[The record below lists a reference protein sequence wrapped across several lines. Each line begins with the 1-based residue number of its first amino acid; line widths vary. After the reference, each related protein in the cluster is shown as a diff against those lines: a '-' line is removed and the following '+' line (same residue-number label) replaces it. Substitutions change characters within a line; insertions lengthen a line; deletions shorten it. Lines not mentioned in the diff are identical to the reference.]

1 MEGNARESAGRD
13 NSSDNGELLTSA
25 EVASLFGVDR
35 RTVVL
40 WAKRGRIP
48 ALRTPGGQHR
58 FRAEEIR
65 RLLDMGAHTRG
76 GARGGLG
83 GGLAPPPTPPSCY
96 LPTLANTSRLVRI
109 SRSSPSTVISVP
121 PYFE

>member
-1 MEGNARESAGRD
+1 M
-13 NSSDNGELLTSA
+13 SDNGKVETNGRARAARLQAEASDDDLLTSA

-65 RLLDMGAHTRG
+65 GLLEEHE
-76 GARGGLG
+76 G
-83 GGLAPPPTPPSCY
+83 GGDA
-96 LPTLANTSRLVRI
+96 AGNG
-109 SRSSPSTVISVP
+109 
-121 PYFE
+121 

>member
-1 MEGNARESAGRD
+1 MSENGNVETNGREREARLQAEASDD
-13 NSSDNGELLTSA
+13 NLLTSA

-65 RLLDMGAHTRG
+65 GLLEEHE
-76 GARGGLG
+76 G
-83 GGLAPPPTPPSCY
+83 GG
-96 LPTLANTSRLVRI
+96 NTAGNG
-109 SRSSPSTVISVP
+109 
-121 PYFE
+121 

>member
-1 MEGNARESAGRD
+1 M
-13 NSSDNGELLTSA
+13 SDNGKFSEPGRPEDDLLTSA

-58 FRAEEIR
+58 FRADEIR
-65 RLLDMGAHTRG
+65 SLLERNESNGDG
-76 GARGGLG
+76 
-83 GGLAPPPTPPSCY
+83 
-96 LPTLANTSRLVRI
+96 
-109 SRSSPSTVISVP
+109 
-121 PYFE
+121 E

>member
-1 MEGNARESAGRD
+1 MSENGNVETNGRARGARLQAEA
-13 NSSDNGELLTSA
+13 SDDDLLTSA
-25 EVASLFGVDR
+25 EVANLFGVDR

-65 RLLDMGAHTRG
+65 GLLEEHE
-76 GARGGLG
+76 G
-83 GGLAPPPTPPSCY
+83 GG
-96 LPTLANTSRLVRI
+96 NTAGNG
-109 SRSSPSTVISVP
+109 
-121 PYFE
+121 

>member
-1 MEGNARESAGRD
+1 MSENGNVETNGRAREARLQAEA
-13 NSSDNGELLTSA
+13 SDDDLLTSA
-25 EVASLFGVDR
+25 EVANLFGVDR

-65 RLLDMGAHTRG
+65 GLLEEHE
-76 GARGGLG
+76 G
-83 GGLAPPPTPPSCY
+83 GGNA
-96 LPTLANTSRLVRI
+96 AGNG
-109 SRSSPSTVISVP
+109 
-121 PYFE
+121 

>member
-1 MEGNARESAGRD
+1 MSENGNVETNSHGSAREARLQAAA
-13 NSSDNGELLTSA
+13 SDDDLLTSA

-65 RLLDMGAHTRG
+65 GLLEEHE
-76 GARGGLG
+76 G
-83 GGLAPPPTPPSCY
+83 GGDA
-96 LPTLANTSRLVRI
+96 AGNG
-109 SRSSPSTVISVP
+109 
-121 PYFE
+121 

>member
-1 MEGNARESAGRD
+1 MNDNREHGSAETNGKAAEAEDRD
-13 NSSDNGELLTSA
+13 DDLLTSA

-58 FRAEEIR
+58 FRADEIR
-65 RLLDMGAHTRG
+65 CLLEQHDG
-76 GARGGLG
+76 GNDATEHR
-83 GGLAPPPTPPSCY
+83 
-96 LPTLANTSRLVRI
+96 
-109 SRSSPSTVISVP
+109 
-121 PYFE
+121 

>member
-1 MEGNARESAGRD
+1 MATDVALRREPHEGDAMSENGNTDGKARGLEQLQAD
-13 NSSDNGELLTSA
+13 AFDDDLLTSA

-58 FRAEEIR
+58 FRADEIR
-65 RLLDMGAHTRG
+65 GLLEEHEG
-76 GARGGLG
+76 GETAED
-83 GGLAPPPTPPSCY
+83 
-96 LPTLANTSRLVRI
+96 N
-109 SRSSPSTVISVP
+109 
-121 PYFE
+121 

>member
-1 MEGNARESAGRD
+1 MSENGNVETNGRAREARLQAEA
-13 NSSDNGELLTSA
+13 SDDDLLTSA
-25 EVASLFGVDR
+25 EVANLFGVDR

-65 RLLDMGAHTRG
+65 GLLEEHE
-76 GARGGLG
+76 G
-83 GGLAPPPTPPSCY
+83 GG
-96 LPTLANTSRLVRI
+96 NTAGNG
-109 SRSSPSTVISVP
+109 
-121 PYFE
+121 

>member
-1 MEGNARESAGRD
+1 MSENGNAETNGRAREARREAEA
-13 NSSDNGELLTSA
+13 SDDDLLTSA

-65 RLLDMGAHTRG
+65 GLLDEHE
-76 GARGGLG
+76 G
-83 GGLAPPPTPPSCY
+83 GGDGA
-96 LPTLANTSRLVRI
+96 AGNG
-109 SRSSPSTVISVP
+109 
-121 PYFE
+121 

>member
-1 MEGNARESAGRD
+1 MSNKGDANTNGAAGGSGTEPGD
-13 NSSDNGELLTSA
+13 DDDLLTSA

-58 FRAEEIR
+58 FRADEIR
-65 RLLDMGAHTRG
+65 GLLERHEG
-76 GARGGLG
+76 GNDATGDR
-83 GGLAPPPTPPSCY
+83 
-96 LPTLANTSRLVRI
+96 
-109 SRSSPSTVISVP
+109 
-121 PYFE
+121 

>member
-1 MEGNARESAGRD
+1 MSENGNVETNGRAREARLQAEA
-13 NSSDNGELLTSA
+13 SDDDLLTSA

-65 RLLDMGAHTRG
+65 GLLEEHE
-76 GARGGLG
+76 G
-83 GGLAPPPTPPSCY
+83 GG
-96 LPTLANTSRLVRI
+96 
-109 SRSSPSTVISVP
+109 STAGNG
-121 PYFE
+121 

>member
-1 MEGNARESAGRD
+1 MEGNARESAGPD
-13 NSSDNGELLTSA
+13 DSSDDGELLTSA

-65 RLLDMGAHTRG
+65 RLLDMGG
-76 GARGGLG
+76 GDTNGVEPNG
-83 GGLAPPPTPPSCY
+83 
-96 LPTLANTSRLVRI
+96 
-109 SRSSPSTVISVP
+109 
-121 PYFE
+121 

>member
-1 MEGNARESAGRD
+1 VHESHLAIRREPHDGDRMSENGNAETSRRAREARLQAEA
-13 NSSDNGELLTSA
+13 SDDDLLTSA

-65 RLLDMGAHTRG
+65 GLLEEHE
-76 GARGGLG
+76 G
-83 GGLAPPPTPPSCY
+83 GGEA
-96 LPTLANTSRLVRI
+96 AGNG
-109 SRSSPSTVISVP
+109 
-121 PYFE
+121 

>member
-1 MEGNARESAGRD
+1 M
-13 NSSDNGELLTSA
+13 SDDGDAETNGKAAEPGADEDADDLLTSA

-58 FRAEEIR
+58 FRADDIR
-65 RLLDMGAHTRG
+65 GLLQLHERG
-76 GARGGLG
+76 NDATEHR
-83 GGLAPPPTPPSCY
+83 
-96 LPTLANTSRLVRI
+96 
-109 SRSSPSTVISVP
+109 
-121 PYFE
+121 

>member
-1 MEGNARESAGRD
+1 MNGNGKTNAKTAEPRAEARD
-13 NSSDNGELLTSA
+13 DDLLTSA

-58 FRAEEIR
+58 FRADEIR
-65 RLLDMGAHTRG
+65 DLLERHE
-76 GARGGLG
+76 G
-83 GGLAPPPTPPSCY
+83 GGDATEH
-96 LPTLANTSRLVRI
+96 R
-109 SRSSPSTVISVP
+109 
-121 PYFE
+121 

>member
-1 MEGNARESAGRD
+1 MSENGNAETNGRAREARLQAEA
-13 NSSDNGELLTSA
+13 SDDDLLTSA

-65 RLLDMGAHTRG
+65 DLLEEHEGGG
-76 GARGGLG
+76 GAAGNG
-83 GGLAPPPTPPSCY
+83 
-96 LPTLANTSRLVRI
+96 
-109 SRSSPSTVISVP
+109 
-121 PYFE
+121 

>member
-1 MEGNARESAGRD
+1 MEGNARESAGRGD
-13 NSSDNGELLTSA
+13 SSDDGELLTSA

-58 FRAEEIR
+58 FRADEIR
-65 RLLDMGAHTRG
+65 RLLDI
-76 GARGGLG
+76 G
-83 GGLAPPPTPPSCY
+83 GGDTNGVEPSG
-96 LPTLANTSRLVRI
+96 
-109 SRSSPSTVISVP
+109 
-121 PYFE
+121 

>member
-1 MEGNARESAGRD
+1 MSENGNAETNGRAREARREAEA
-13 NSSDNGELLTSA
+13 SDDDLLTSA

-65 RLLDMGAHTRG
+65 GLLEEHEGGG
-76 GARGGLG
+76 GAAGNG
-83 GGLAPPPTPPSCY
+83 
-96 LPTLANTSRLVRI
+96 
-109 SRSSPSTVISVP
+109 
-121 PYFE
+121 

>member
-1 MEGNARESAGRD
+1 MSNEGDPNTNGAAAETGAEARDED
-13 NSSDNGELLTSA
+13 DLLTSA

-58 FRAEEIR
+58 FRADEIR
-65 RLLDMGAHTRG
+65 GLLEQHEG
-76 GARGGLG
+76 GNDATEDR
-83 GGLAPPPTPPSCY
+83 
-96 LPTLANTSRLVRI
+96 
-109 SRSSPSTVISVP
+109 
-121 PYFE
+121 